1 MVNVH
6 YEHQVL
12 VSTLPTSSCWACQPC
27 CAAWCPSSTR
37 PSHQTWARGQTVPGD
52 LSFCTSASC
61 GVNLWRNCYIF
72 CSSYICWCWVN
83 YTFIKQV
90 VSKTWDSFFQTIW
103 IDCKIGDSL
112 ILILTFDK
120 VLCLHRH
127 LGEVWAGEVNI
138 FVDGCTDS
146 SHITPLP
153 EWFQTSRH
161 QHVGDH
167 TQAEHVT
174 GGTSSVTGVTLVLTS
189 EIIFYSSIM
198 KEKGKF
204 WSWLECLEKCKKL
217 SVGWWGGCLLM
228 NLSIQV

>member
-1 MVNVH
+1 MH
-6 YEHQVL
+6 FQK
-12 VSTLPTSSCWACQPC
+12 VSCFNQRW
-27 CAAWCPSSTR
+27 
-37 PSHQTWARGQTVPGD
+37 H
-52 LSFCTSASC
+52 
-61 GVNLWRNCYIF
+61 
-72 CSSYICWCWVN
+72 
-83 YTFIKQV
+83 
-90 VSKTWDSFFQTIW
+90 SFFKQFEFIVHCVMW
-103 IDCKIGDSL
+103 PVWNS
-112 ILILTFDK
+112 LILTFDK
-120 VLCLHRH
+120 VLSLNRH
-127 LGEVWAGEVNI
+127 LCEVWAGEVNI

-217 SVGWWGGCLLM
+217 SVGWWGGCLLI
-228 NLSIQV
+228 N